1 MLGDYAVWNCGPDK
15 TPKVTELLTTMKSV
29 LQPALTN
36 LLLPV
41 SSPAY
46 TVFFGDINRAPFVRS
61 ILENVANGTP
71 VPPSSGQ
78 GMATESPLMFCATE
92 LNQATMVSAEGKRTD
107 IYKLCA
113 DRPLGSAYIFRGNT
127 MVVLC
132 PRFFTYPAVPVRTS
146 KICLKVD
153 PHFNVFRQNDDRFSR
168 YQLLILVHELVH
180 YYTNALGDAEID
192 LEPEGSS
199 LANYCM
205 MLPVRKAVN
214 HAYSYIYFVAGELVV
229 MICF

>member
-153 PHFNVFRQNDDRFSR
+153 PHFNVFRQNDDR
-168 YQLLILVHELVH
+168 
-180 YYTNALGDAEID
+180 NALGDAEID